1 MYGAPP
7 VCLNQSPGHPVQCAA
22 MASQPAQ
29 SEGQGRGAP
38 GSVSASHVLA
48 ATPFPK
54 PWCLNVLLCGG
65 GGSFLQ
71 MATVQCLLCGYGGL
85 GAQALQ
91 VTPTINL
98 AHTGKHGNGRKR
110 LTQGSCQNSPGW
122 GNKVGGSLLKTL
134 HGPELPRQVSWPQTS
149 GSQVLWSGSQTEIK
163 SQATPRL
170 PESETSGSGGQQ
182 IVPYTALQGDY

>member
-22 MASQPAQ
+22 IASQPAQ

-65 GGSFLQ
+65 GGVLPSNGHS
-71 MATVQCLLCGYGGL
+71 TVSAMWLRGTGSSG
-85 GAQALQ
+85 
-91 VTPTINL
+91 PTS
-98 AHTGKHGNGRKR
+98 HPDH
-110 LTQGSCQNSPGW
+110 
-122 GNKVGGSLLKTL
+122 
-134 HGPELPRQVSWPQTS
+134 
-149 GSQVLWSGSQTEIK
+149 
-163 SQATPRL
+163 
-170 PESETSGSGGQQ
+170 
-182 IVPYTALQGDY
+182 

>member
-22 MASQPAQ
+22 IASQPAQ

-65 GGSFLQ
+65 GGGPSF
-71 MATVQCLLCGYGGL
+71 
-85 GAQALQ
+85 
-91 VTPTINL
+91 
-98 AHTGKHGNGRKR
+98 K
-110 LTQGSCQNSPGW
+110 
-122 GNKVGGSLLKTL
+122 
-134 HGPELPRQVSWPQTS
+134 WPQYSVCYVVT
-149 GSQVLWSGSQTEIK
+149 GDWELRPYK
-163 SQATPRL
+163 SPRPL
-170 PESETSGSGGQQ
+170 
-182 IVPYTALQGDY
+182 I